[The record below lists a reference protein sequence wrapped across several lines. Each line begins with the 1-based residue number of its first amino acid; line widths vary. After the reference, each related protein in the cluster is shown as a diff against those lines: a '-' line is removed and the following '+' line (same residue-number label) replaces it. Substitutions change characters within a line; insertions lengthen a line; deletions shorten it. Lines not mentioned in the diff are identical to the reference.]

1 MVNPTLEFLK
11 QRTQF
16 GIKPGLENMISLMGE
31 HENPHLVYP
40 VIHVAGT
47 NGKGSTSSFIA
58 SIFQEH
64 GLKTGIYTSPHLIYL
79 SERIAINGIP
89 ISDEDFV
96 RIAERVRPFAEV
108 HQLTF
113 FETVTA
119 IAFIYFREMKV
130 DVAVIEVG
138 MGGRL
143 DATNIVQ
150 PLASV
155 ITSIGYDHVEHLGD
169 SLSKIASEKAGIIK
183 PVIPVFTGNLPV
195 EAERVISQIAQEK
208 GSQVILCKSDVPG
221 YLNRNADL
229 AVRTSVFALE
239 KLNIAIQ
246 GDKIQSGIQNMPEN
260 SGLNGRFQRF
270 SKDGREIILDAAHN
284 PDGTEALVEIY
295 RFFFGDQKPELI
307 FGCVAGKDAPAMLA
321 NLRSLTDSVKI
332 TVPSLNR
339 GNTTELLARQAKEA
353 GFSVDEFDTFS
364 LAFKTAFS
372 EKKREPLII
381 CGSLYLLGEAF
392 SLFSEHKM
400 VKFSPSGLT
409 INH

>member
-1 MVNPTLEFLK
+1 MVTQILEFLK

-16 GIKPGLENMISLMGE
+16 GIKPGLENMLALMGI
-31 HENPHLVYP
+31 HENPHLTYP

-58 SIFQEH
+58 SILQEH
-64 GLKTGIYTSPHLIYL
+64 GLQTGIYTSPHLVYL
-79 SERIAINGIP
+79 SERIAINGTS
-89 ISDEDFV
+89 ISDDDFI
-96 RIAERVRPFAEV
+96 RIAELIRPFAEA

-119 IAFIYFREMKV
+119 IAFIYFREKKV

-155 ITSIGYDHVEHLGD
+155 ITSIGYDHIEHLGD
-169 SLSKIASEKAGIIK
+169 TLTKIAGEKAGIIK
-183 PVIPVFTGNLPV
+183 PGVQVFTGNLPE
-195 EAERVISQIAQEK
+195 EAEQIISQIAAEN
-208 GSQVILCKSDVPG
+208 GSNLISSKSDVPG

-239 KLNIAIQ
+239 KLNVAIQ

-295 RFFFGDQKPELI
+295 RFFFGDQKPEII

-321 NLRSLTDSVKI
+321 NLKSLTDSIKI

-339 GNTTELLARQAKEA
+339 GNTTQLLGNQAKEA
-353 GFSVDEFDTFS
+353 GFSVQEFNSFDE
-364 LAFKTAFS
+364 AFKAAFS

-392 SLFSEHKM
+392 SLFSVQKM

>member
-1 MVNPTLEFLK
+1 MVNQVIEFLK

-16 GIKPGLENMISLMGE
+16 GIKPGLDNMIALMNEEG
-31 HENPHLVYP
+31 NPHLTYP

-64 GLKTGIYTSPHLIYL
+64 GLKTGIYTSPHLVYL

-89 ISDEDFV
+89 ISDDDFV
-96 RIAERVRPFAEV
+96 RIAEHIRPFAEA

-119 IAFIYFREMKV
+119 IAFLYFREMKV
-130 DVAVIEVG
+130 DAAVIEVG

-143 DATNIVQ
+143 DATNVVQ
-150 PLASV
+150 PLVSV
-155 ITSIGYDHVEHLGD
+155 ITSIGFDHVEHLGET
-169 SLSKIASEKAGIIK
+169 LNKIAFEKAGVIK
-183 PVIPVFTGNLPV
+183 PGIPVFAGNLPE
-195 EAERVISQIAQEK
+195 EAELTIRQIAEEK
-208 GSQVILCKSDVPG
+208 GSQLISCQSAVPG

-239 KLNIAIQ
+239 RLKIAIQ

-295 RFFFGDQKPELI
+295 RFFFGDQKPEII

-321 NLRSLTDSVKI
+321 NLRTLSDSVKI

-339 GNTTELLARQAKEA
+339 GNTTQLLGNQAKSA
-353 GFSVDEFDTFS
+353 GFSVEEFDSFDK
-364 LAFKTAFS
+364 AFKASFS
-372 EKKREPLII
+372 EKKREPLIV

-392 SLFSEHKM
+392 SLFSTLKM